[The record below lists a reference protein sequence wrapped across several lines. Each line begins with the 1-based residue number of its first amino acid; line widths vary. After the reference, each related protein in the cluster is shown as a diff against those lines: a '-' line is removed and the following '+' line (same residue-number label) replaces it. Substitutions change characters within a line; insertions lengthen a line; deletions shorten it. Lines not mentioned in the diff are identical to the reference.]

1 MINIDILLERA
12 SVLLKQGRNK
22 DAIQE
27 LQQVLQQEP
36 KNDFALS
43 LMGRTLYDQ
52 KKYDEGME
60 FIRQAIEVRAD
71 EDYYFYL
78 LAFGHYYKDQNIVAQ
93 RMLHKAIELNPYV
106 ADYFGLSALICI
118 EEVELKTALK
128 KANEGLEID
137 PENITCLNA
146 RATALNKLKLTDAAI
161 ETMRTALEQNP
172 ENEFTHT
179 TVGWNLLEKGKHK
192 EAAYHFKEALRLH
205 PNLETAQSGLKQALK
220 SRIPPYRWLL
230 QYSFWISNKGK
241 NLQWILPFALFAL
254 VRIIIAVLGKESGLS
269 FVVLLVMAVYLLFV
283 VSSWVINPVANFTL
297 LFNKDGKYAL
307 TNSERWSAI
316 TSVLSLVSGI
326 LILTVI
332 FIVTPFADISY
343 TAFIPGIILFSLALP
358 LSNMEFPVTFKTRKG
373 SSFVSL
379 LLVVLGLLSMI
390 MLFVDNEGAS
400 FFLVIYLIFFIGYNW
415 TGLFRQ

>member
-12 SVLLKQGRNK
+12 RVLLEQRRDK
-22 DAIQE
+22 DAIHQ

-36 KNDFALS
+36 KNDLALS
-43 LMGRTLYDQ
+43 LMGRTLYNQ
-52 KKYDEGME
+52 KKYEEGMG
-60 FIRQAIEVRAD
+60 FIKQAILVRAD

-78 LAFGHYYKDQNIVAQ
+78 LAFGHYYKDQNLVAQ
-93 RMLHKAIELNPYV
+93 QMLNKAIELNPHV

-146 RATALNKLKLTDAAI
+146 RATALNKLKQTDAAI

-192 EAAYHFKEALRLH
+192 EAAHHFKEALRLH

-307 TNSERWSAI
+307 TNSEKWSAI
-316 TSVLSLVSGI
+316 TSVLALVLGI
-326 LILTVI
+326 LILT
-332 FIVTPFADISY
+332 ISLIIAPSAGISF
-343 TAFIPGIILFSLALP
+343 TSFIPGLILFSLALP
-358 LSNMEFPVTFKTRKG
+358 LSNMQFPVTLKTRKG
-373 SSFVSL
+373 SRFVSL
-379 LLVVLGLLSMI
+379 LLVVLGLVSII
-390 MLFVDNEGAS
+390 MLFVDREGAS
-400 FFLVIYLIFFIGYNW
+400 FFLIIYLIFFIGYNW
-415 TGLFRQ
+415 TGLIRQ